1 MVPAIR
7 RSGGEI
13 RYDDRALGRSQRIGR
28 AGERGGIGRWRARY
42 AGGSRRRQ
50 RHLVIELRLL
60 QSRVVAHVDR
70 PLTAAHHDRVGAGEG
85 IRHAV
90 DGGRLIVP
98 FHDMADRFALNIGGM
113 DPIDEGA
120 PLGFGQGAGRADN
133 ENRRAIEIS
142 VIDAHRRVQQ
152 SDHVMDDG
160 DHRLAA
166 RPRIAMRNLHG
177 NFFVV
182 AE

>member
-1 MVPAIR
+1 MLRLSGWLLGKLSRELQSHTGAPNVSAIAITCAQPC
-7 RSGGEI
+7 GGL
-13 RYDDRALGRSQRIGR
+13 AAKSAMTTGRSAAASASAALANADSSMRGR
-28 AGERGGIGRWRARY
+28 
-42 AGGSRRRQ
+42 
-50 RHLVIELRLL
+50 RHIVIELRLL

-85 IRHAV
+85 VRHAV

-133 ENRRAIEIS
+133 ENRRAIEI
-142 VIDAHRRVQQ
+142 
-152 SDHVMDDG
+152 
-160 DHRLAA
+160 
-166 RPRIAMRNLHG
+166 
-177 NFFVV
+177 
-182 AE
+182 